1 MISFRKQHKWNHQ
14 FEWKLKLITM
24 DLQEGKFWK
33 VKMKTFLH
41 HDGLIF
47 NVLILGLSAVLIVIV
62 IVVVVVIGRLHGRHR
77 AGSLQAQCRW
87 ILMDF
92 AGR

>member
-1 MISFRKQHKWNHQ
+1 
-14 FEWKLKLITM
+14 M

-62 IVVVVVIGRLHGRHR
+62 IVVVVVGRLHGRHR
-77 AGSLQAQCRW
+77 AGSLQAQCRR